1 MKSIITVCMLLVY
14 FQLCAQHKVQ
24 FQTLNQVGFLKGHNN
39 DALQYQS
46 INGIRYN
53 GYSLGIGVGV
63 DHYYYRT
70 VPVFG
75 EVRKELFDKKES
87 PFIYAALGSSLPW
100 IKDVNANTWQRSE
113 FSKGIFYEAGIGYKV
128 PVKGRLFLNLSVGYS
143 QKSLHE
149 RQYTKVYRDF
159 PPYDTDIWSNAMTFD
174 YTFRRISV
182 KVGLG
187 F

>member
-1 MKSIITVCMLLVY
+1 MRTILSLFILLAC
-14 FQLCAQHKVQ
+14 FQLSAQKKVQ

-46 INGIRYN
+46 INGIRYRS
-53 GYSLGIGVGV
+53 YSIGIGVGV

-75 EVRKELFDKKES
+75 ELRKDLFNKKET

-100 IKDVNANTWQRSE
+100 IKETSPNSWQRSE
-113 FSKGIFYEAGIGYKV
+113 YSRGSFYEAGIGYKV
-128 PVKGRLFLNLSVGYS
+128 PIKGRVFMSFSLGYS

-149 RQYTKVYRDF
+149 TQYSRIYRDF
-159 PPYDTDIWSNAMTFD
+159 PPYDTESWTNPVYYD

-182 KVGLG
+182 KAGLG